1 MATIID
7 YSGIAISA
15 IFSQDRPEEI
25 QEGLIRHMILNTI
38 RRYNMQF
45 RDEYGQTI
53 IACDGGSWRKDVY
66 EYYKAKRKTGRDE
79 SPLDWGEF
87 FRLINMV
94 RDEIKEHFP
103 YPVVRVDKAEADDII
118 ATLTKQTQEFG
129 KHEPIMIV
137 SADKDFLQLQ
147 RYSNVKQYSP
157 NKRDLITVE
166 DATFH
171 RFDHVC
177 RGCGGDGVP
186 NTLSADNVIVEGIRQ
201 SPMRKT
207 KIQEWY
213 DNRDNLESVMDTE
226 TYRNFQRNQM
236 LIDFD
241 FIPENIE
248 TSILESYE
256 EQKGKKSKGVLNYL
270 IAKRCNML
278 IEAAADFQSK

>member
-1 MATIID
+1 MTIID
-7 YSGIAISA
+7 YSGIAVAA

-25 QEGLIRHMILNTI
+25 QEGLIRHMILNQI
-38 RRYNMQF
+38 RRYNLQF
-45 RDEYGQTI
+45 REEYGQTI

-66 EYYKAKRKTGRDE
+66 EHYKAKRKTSRDE

-103 YPVVRVDKAEADDII
+103 YPVIQVDKAEADDII
-118 ATLTKQTQEFG
+118 ATLTKNTQEFG
-129 KHEPIMIV
+129 KHEPVVIV

-147 RYSNVKQYSP
+147 RYNNVKQYSP
-157 NKRDLITVE
+157 NKRGFITVE
-166 DATFH
+166 DAEFQ
-171 RFDHVC
+171 RFDHIC

-186 NTLSADNVIVEGIRQ
+186 NTQSVDNAIVDGIRQ
-201 SPMRKT
+201 TPMRKK

-213 DNRDNLESVMDTE
+213 ENRDNLESVMDTE

-241 FIPENIE
+241 FIPNDMVDKINEEIE
-248 TSILESYE
+248 KASNTKA
-256 EQKGKKSKGVLNYL
+256 KGILNYL
-270 IAKRCNML
+270 IAKRCSML
-278 IEAAADFQSK
+278 VEAAADFQSK

>member
-1 MATIID
+1 MTIID
-7 YSGIAISA
+7 YSGIAVAA

-25 QEGLIRHMILNTI
+25 QEGLIRHMILNQI
-38 RRYNMQF
+38 RRYNLQF
-45 RDEYGQTI
+45 REEYGQTI

-66 EYYKAKRKTGRDE
+66 EYYKAKRKTSRDE

-103 YPVVRVDKAEADDII
+103 YPVIQVDKAEADDII
-118 ATLTKQTQEFG
+118 AILTKNTQEFG
-129 KHEPIMIV
+129 KHEPVVIV

-147 RYSNVKQYSP
+147 RYKNVKQYSP
-157 NKRDLITVE
+157 NKKGFISVE
-166 DATFH
+166 DGEFQ

-186 NTLSADNVIVEGIRQ
+186 NTQSADNAIVDGIRQ
-201 SPMRKT
+201 TPMRKK

-213 DNRDNLESVMDTE
+213 ENRDNLESVMDTE

-241 FIPENIE
+241 FIPNDMVDKINEEIE
-248 TSILESYE
+248 KASNTKA
-256 EQKGKKSKGVLNYL
+256 KGILNYL
-270 IAKRCNML
+270 ITKRCSML
-278 IEAAADFQSK
+278 VEAASDFQSK